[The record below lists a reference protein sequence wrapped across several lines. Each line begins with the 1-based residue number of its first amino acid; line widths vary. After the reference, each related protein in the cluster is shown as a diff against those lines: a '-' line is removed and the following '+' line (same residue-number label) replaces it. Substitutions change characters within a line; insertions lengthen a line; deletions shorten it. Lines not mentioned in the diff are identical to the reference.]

1 MGAQPILQ
9 MHNVSK
15 SFFGFYALKN
25 IDLTIYPGE
34 VHSLLGE
41 NGAGKSTLIKILA
54 GINSIDEGSLSMNG
68 QPLVIKSARHAH
80 ELGITVVFQELNL
93 VSSLSVAENIFFGRL
108 PVKGFGKVDWKK
120 LYQDSKALLEE
131 VGLHIDPRTKVGYLG
146 VAQQQLIEIAR
157 ALSHESKIICM
168 DEPTSALSNKEIE
181 LLFQLIE
188 KLKKK
193 NVAIIYVSHK
203 FEELFRIT
211 DRITVLRD
219 GEKIDEVMTKKTTKD
234 ELISMMV
241 GRKLNNLYPKMKV
254 TPGETLLKVKNLTSD
269 RIKGASFEVKAG
281 QIVGFSGLMG
291 SGRTELAKAL
301 FGIDKTYSGEIWI
314 GNKQVPRNS
323 PTESKKMGLG
333 YIPENRKEDGLVL
346 TAGVRENMTLAILKN
361 LMKHGVLQKNKEIV
375 KVRENIDKLK
385 VKTQSTEQKIVL
397 LSGGNQQKV
406 VLLRWLLNPDLKVL
420 ILDEPTRGIDVGSKS
435 EIYALISQLAASG
448 LAILLMSS
456 EMPELLSM
464 SDRIYVMKDG
474 EIVGDY
480 AIEEASQE
488 RLIDTAIGGKKHGA

>member
-1 MGAQPILQ
+1 MGARPVLQ
-9 MHNVSK
+9 MRNVSK
-15 SFFGFYALKN
+15 SFYGFYALKN
-25 IDLTIYPGE
+25 VDLTVYPGE

-54 GINSIDEGSLSMNG
+54 GINAMDGGELSIDG
-68 QPLVIKSARHAH
+68 QPLAIKNTRHAQ

-108 PVKGFGKVDWKK
+108 PTTGFGRVDWKK
-120 LYQDSKALLEE
+120 LHQDTQMLLDE
-131 VGLHIDPRTKVGYLG
+131 VGLPVHPRTKVGYLG
-146 VAQQQLIEIAR
+146 VAQQQLVEIAR

-181 LLFQLIE
+181 RLFELIE

-193 NVAIIYVSHK
+193 NVAVIYVSHK

-219 GEKIDEVMTKKTTKD
+219 GEKVGEVMTRETSKD
-234 ELISMMV
+234 ELISLMV
-241 GRKLNNLYPKMKV
+241 GRKLHNLYPKVKV
-254 TPGETLLKVKNLTSD
+254 KPGETILRVKNLTSD
-269 RIKGASFEVKAG
+269 RIKDVSFEIKAG

-291 SGRTELAKAL
+291 SGRTELAKAI
-301 FGIDKTYSGEIWI
+301 FGIDKTYAGEIWL
-314 GNKQVPRNS
+314 GGKPVPRNS
-323 PTESKKMGLG
+323 PTASKKMGIG
-333 YIPENRKEDGLVL
+333 YIPENRKEEGLVL
-346 TAGVRENMTLAILKN
+346 TSSVRENMTLSILSTF
-361 LMKHGVLQKNKEIV
+361 MKYGVLQKKPEIE
-375 KVRENIDKLK
+375 KVLENIEKLK
-385 VKTQSTEQKIVL
+385 VKTQSTEQPIVL

-406 VLLRWLLNPDLKVL
+406 ILLRWLLNPDLKVL

-448 LAILLMSS
+448 LGILLMSS

-464 SDRIYVMKDG
+464 SDHVYVMKDG
-474 EIVGDY
+474 RIAGEY
-480 AIEEASQE
+480 PIEEATQE
-488 RLIDTAIGGKKHGA
+488 KLIQTAIGGNKHGA